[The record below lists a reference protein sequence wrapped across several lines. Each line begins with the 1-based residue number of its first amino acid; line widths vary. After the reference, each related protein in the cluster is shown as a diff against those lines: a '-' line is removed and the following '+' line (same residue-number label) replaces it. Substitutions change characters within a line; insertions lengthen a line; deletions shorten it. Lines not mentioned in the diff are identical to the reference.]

1 LPPISNPEALARVA
15 RLSADVDAAAV
26 VVQAAQADVNDAAKR
41 ERDLRAAQ
49 TEHAAIEPAQD
60 PDVTAE
66 LAQLLAD
73 NPTAAASADWEG
85 RLREAQD
92 ATAAALS
99 AWRGKRT
106 IIAQALSSVSDQ
118 LTARREALAEAKRLH
133 EIAWEGFVNVALDV
147 MTAELEARWGDFYG
161 AVMGPLDA
169 LNQARRLYANEPV
182 YSGPRRSVT
191 HDSVLAIGTPK
202 NGSIHYDVMLYPSPR
217 TADLFGI
224 LAGFRASLTTK
235 PKR

>member
-1 LPPISNPEALARVA
+1 MPPISNPETLARVA
-15 RLSADVDAAAV
+15 RLSAGVDAAAA

-41 ERDLRAAQ
+41 ERDLHAAQ
-49 TEHAAIEPAQD
+49 TEHAALEPAQD

-66 LAQLLAD
+66 LAQVLAD

-106 IIAQALSSVSDQ
+106 IIAQALASVAEQ
-118 LTARREALAEAKRLH
+118 LATRREALTKAKRLH
-133 EIAWEGFVNVALDV
+133 EIAWEGFVNVARDA
-147 MTAELEARWGDFYG
+147 MTTELEARWGDFYG

-182 YSGPRRSVT
+182 HSGPRRSVT
-191 HDSVLAIGTPK
+191 GDSVLAIGTPQ
-202 NGSIHYDVMLYPSPR
+202 NGNIHYDVKLYPSPA
-217 TADLFGI
+217 TVDLFGV
-224 LAGFRASLTTK
+224 LAGFRASLTAK